1 MKKTILQKVLAVIL
15 AVQLVIMLTACTG
28 ATPPDAPTS
37 DSPVSS
43 SPAGDVIVSPSNP
56 DYVDSSSSGGGEE
69 PNPTP
74 PAGEQIV
81 VRFLVDGAVYSSVK
95 GKKGDVIQAPLVSPY
110 KDGYEFVKWE
120 GLEEGVTFTKNKD
133 YVGIFTQSSVP
144 TVKPEIKNVI
154 YLIADGLSS
163 STIDLARALKGAP
176 LYMDEILLGQQMVVT
191 TNISTIK
198 NADKNE
204 SWKISNT
211 DSSSCGTAIATG
223 RKTYKNGQG
232 QITHDNDND
241 VQYAND
247 GVKTDWKNGETER
260 FKSILR
266 IAQDQGKKTAV
277 ITTADILDSTPS
289 AFYSHSERGYW
300 DTIYSDLKKSG
311 VDVIVGTNSY
321 AGNTLASWRS
331 DFASKGYKA
340 VEYNSKASLEKIK
353 KGDKFISIASSGN
366 GNHDP
371 FWDYNNYR
379 SENLRVFD
387 YFNKTIELFDGDEE
401 GFFIMLEGGEIDI
414 GGHNNEPQHALSE
427 IYAFDQTVKL
437 ALDYAAKRND
447 TIVVVTADHGN
458 SQFYLKNGVSAESCP
473 YEWSQTDYFYKNFDG
488 FTRWIKGNAGKR
500 YDGHTLENVLL
511 GVYEPKGLSNP
522 FKSKTEVQNI
532 EIPRYIASLLNADID
547 RINRAYNGI
556 SEKEEFGYVVVDFD
570 KSLQIGVDEKVTAV
584 KNWAVNTEGC
594 GFIKASEVGFHDW
607 ENANSD
613 TCYALKCFGTA
624 KSMTGVTITLPSPIN
639 VKTTNLTSMTLRC
652 QISME
657 ANGNYPVCRIYKGNN
672 AVLNDGEADGVSLA
686 AHANSKV
693 VDINL
698 GAINFAR
705 LADSD
710 GMIRSFT
717 IAIQAKTEGY
727 VYIDEL
733 RFAYTFKN

>member
-1 MKKTILQKVLAVIL
+1 MKNKVLQKVLAVIL
-15 AVQLVIMLTACTG
+15 AMQLVIMLTACTH
-28 ATPPDAPTS
+28 ASSPDASTS
-37 DSPVSS
+37 DPPVSS
-43 SPAGDVIVSPSNP
+43 SPTGDAIDPPSNP
-56 DYVDSSSSGGGEE
+56 GEGDSSASSGDI
-69 PNPTP
+69 TP
-74 PAGEQIV
+74 SPMQPVGEQV
-81 VRFLVDGAVYSSVK
+81 VIRFLVDGTVYSSVK

-110 KDGYEFVKWE
+110 KDGYEFVRWE
-120 GLEEGVTFTKNKD
+120 GFTEGATFAENKD
-133 YVGIFTQSSVP
+133 YVGVFKKATTP
-144 TVKPEIKNVI
+144 TVKSEIKNVI

-163 STIDLARALKGAP
+163 STIDLARSLKGAP
-176 LYMDEILLGQQMVVT
+176 LYLDEILIGQQMVVT

-198 NADKNE
+198 NANQNE

-232 QITHDNDND
+232 QITHDNDNG

-277 ITTADILDSTPS
+277 ITTADVLDSTPS

-300 DTIYSDLKKSG
+300 DTIYSDLKKSN

-340 VEYNSKASLEKIK
+340 VEYNSKEGLGKIK

-371 FWDYNNYR
+371 FWDYNNYTAQ
-379 SENLRVFD
+379 NLRIFD
-387 YFNKTIELFDGDEE
+387 YFNKTIELFDGDEN

-427 IYAFDQTVKL
+427 IYAFDQAVKL
-437 ALDYAAKRND
+437 ALEYASKRSD
-447 TIVVVTADHGN
+447 TLVVVTADHGN
-458 SQFYLKNGVSAESCP
+458 SQFYLKNGVSAEDCP
-473 YEWSQTDYFYKNFDG
+473 YEWSQTDYFYRNFDG
-488 FTRWIKGNAGKR
+488 FTRWIKGNASKH

-511 GVYEPKGLSNP
+511 GIYEPKGLSNP

-532 EIPRYIASLLNADID
+532 EIPRYVAKLLNADID
-547 RINRAYNGI
+547 KINRTYNGV

-570 KSLQIGVDEKVTAV
+570 ESLQIGTDENVTAV
-584 KNWAVNTEGC
+584 KNWAAATEGC

-607 ENANSD
+607 ENVNSD
-613 TCYALKCFGTA
+613 TCYALKCFSTT
-624 KSMTGVTITLPSPIN
+624 KSTTGIAITLPSPIN
-639 VKTTNLTSMTLRC
+639 VKTTELTSLTLRC

-733 RFAYTFKN
+733 RFAYTVKN

>member
-1 MKKTILQKVLAVIL
+1 MKNKVLQKVLAVIL
-15 AVQLVIMLTACTG
+15 AMQLVIMLTACTH
-28 ATPPDAPTS
+28 ASPPDASTS
-37 DSPVSS
+37 DPPVSS
-43 SPAGDVIVSPSNP
+43 SPTGDAIDPPSNP
-56 DYVDSSSSGGGEE
+56 GEGDSSASSGDI
-69 PNPTP
+69 TP
-74 PAGEQIV
+74 SPMQPVGEQV
-81 VRFLVDGAVYSSVK
+81 VIRFLVDGTVYSSVK

-110 KDGYEFVKWE
+110 KDGYEFVRWE
-120 GLEEGVTFTKNKD
+120 GFTEDATFAENKD
-133 YVGIFTQSSVP
+133 YVGVFKKATTP
-144 TVKPEIKNVI
+144 TVKSEIKNVI

-163 STIDLARALKGAP
+163 STIDLARSLKGAP
-176 LYMDEILLGQQMVVT
+176 LYLDEILIGQQMVVT

-198 NADKNE
+198 NANQNE

-232 QITHDNDND
+232 QITHDNDNG

-277 ITTADILDSTPS
+277 ITTADVLDSTPS

-300 DTIYSDLKKSG
+300 DTIYSDLKKSN

-340 VEYNSKASLEKIK
+340 VEYNSKEGLGKIK

-371 FWDYNNYR
+371 FWDYNNYTAQ
-379 SENLRVFD
+379 NLRIFD
-387 YFNKTIELFDGDEE
+387 YFNKTIELFDGDEN

-427 IYAFDQTVKL
+427 IYAFDQAVKL
-437 ALDYAAKRND
+437 ALEYASKRSD
-447 TIVVVTADHGN
+447 TLVVVTADHGN
-458 SQFYLKNGVSAESCP
+458 SQFYLKNGVSAEDCP
-473 YEWSQTDYFYKNFDG
+473 YEWSQTDYFYRNFDG
-488 FTRWIKGNAGKR
+488 FTRWIKGNASKH

-511 GVYEPKGLSNP
+511 GIYEPKGLSNP

-532 EIPRYIASLLNADID
+532 EIPRYVAKLLNADID
-547 RINRAYNGI
+547 KINRTYNGV

-570 KSLQIGVDEKVTAV
+570 ESLQIGTDENVTAV
-584 KNWAVNTEGC
+584 KNWAAATEGC

-607 ENANSD
+607 ENVNSD
-613 TCYALKCFGTA
+613 TCYALKCFSTT
-624 KSMTGVTITLPSPIN
+624 KSTTGIAITLPSPIN
-639 VKTTNLTSMTLRC
+639 VKTTELTSLTLRC

-733 RFAYTFKN
+733 RFAYTVKN

>member
-1 MKKTILQKVLAVIL
+1 MKNKVLQKVLAVIL
-15 AVQLVIMLTACTG
+15 AMQLVIMLTACTH
-28 ATPPDAPTS
+28 ASPPDASTS
-37 DSPVSS
+37 DPPVSS
-43 SPAGDVIVSPSNP
+43 SPTGDAIDPPSNP
-56 DYVDSSSSGGGEE
+56 GEGDSSASSGDI
-69 PNPTP
+69 TP
-74 PAGEQIV
+74 SPMQPVGEQV
-81 VRFLVDGAVYSSVK
+81 VIRFLVDGTVYSSVK

-110 KDGYEFVKWE
+110 KDGYEFVRWE
-120 GLEEGVTFTKNKD
+120 GFTEGATFAENKD
-133 YVGIFTQSSVP
+133 YVGVFKKATTP
-144 TVKPEIKNVI
+144 TVKSEIKNVI

-163 STIDLARALKGAP
+163 STIDLARSLKGAP
-176 LYMDEILLGQQMVVT
+176 LYLDEILIGQQMVVT

-198 NADKNE
+198 NANQNE

-232 QITHDNDND
+232 QITHDNDNG

-277 ITTADILDSTPS
+277 ITTADVLDSTPS

-300 DTIYSDLKKSG
+300 DTIYSDLKKSN

-340 VEYNSKASLEKIK
+340 VEYNSKEGLGKIK

-371 FWDYNNYR
+371 FWDYNNYTAQ
-379 SENLRVFD
+379 NLRIFD
-387 YFNKTIELFDGDEE
+387 YFNKTIELFDGDEN

-427 IYAFDQTVKL
+427 IYAFDQAVKL
-437 ALDYAAKRND
+437 ALEYASKRSD
-447 TIVVVTADHGN
+447 TLVVVTADHGN
-458 SQFYLKNGVSAESCP
+458 SQFYLKNGVSAEDCP
-473 YEWSQTDYFYKNFDG
+473 YEWSQTDYFYRNFDG
-488 FTRWIKGNAGKR
+488 FTRWIKGNASKH

-511 GVYEPKGLSNP
+511 GIYEPKGLSNP

-532 EIPRYIASLLNADID
+532 EIPRYVAKLLNADID
-547 RINRAYNGI
+547 KINRTYNGV

-570 KSLQIGVDEKVTAV
+570 ESLQIGTDENVTAV
-584 KNWAVNTEGC
+584 KNWAAATEGC

-607 ENANSD
+607 ENVNSD
-613 TCYALKCFGTA
+613 TCYALKCFSTT
-624 KSMTGVTITLPSPIN
+624 KSTTGIAITLPSPIN
-639 VKTTNLTSMTLRC
+639 VKTTELTSLTLRC

-733 RFAYTFKN
+733 RFAYTVKN